1 MYAIVK
7 HHLTYCCSGYV
18 VVRNWMT
25 PAETALLQQDAIA
38 VDGHVGKDCTIGK
51 GLIRTRDDGVRR
63 SRQSPFYP
71 PPPNTA
77 GSTATRAMMIEA
89 ADELRRQ
96 LQASEALALPQL
108 QPFDTEL
115 NYLCYPVGG
124 HYKRHLD
131 QPYGDSGWVQQ
142 GRRASNGGSL
152 CGSRTRRV
160 VSFILYL
167 NSGWD
172 AADGGALRVFPA
184 HPRITCDGQRRR
196 GTRNI

>member
-1 MYAIVK
+1 
-7 HHLTYCCSGYV
+7 
-18 VVRNWMT
+18 
-25 PAETALLQQDAIA
+25 
-38 VDGHVGKDCTIGK
+38 
-51 GLIRTRDDGVRR
+51 
-63 SRQSPFYP
+63 
-71 PPPNTA
+71 
-77 GSTATRAMMIEA
+77 MIEA

-131 QPYGDSGWVQQ
+131 QPYGDSGWVQK
-142 GRRASNGGSL
+142 GRRASNGGSF

-167 NSGWD
+167 NGGWD

-184 HPRITCDGQRRR
+184 YERGWGMPESQLADYTEDVLPEGGTLVVLLSGDVEHLVRETRRER
-196 GTRNI
+196 QCVVGWLNERASLRVPDLDCTSLRTLRMLDRKTTSNSCRALASSELWP